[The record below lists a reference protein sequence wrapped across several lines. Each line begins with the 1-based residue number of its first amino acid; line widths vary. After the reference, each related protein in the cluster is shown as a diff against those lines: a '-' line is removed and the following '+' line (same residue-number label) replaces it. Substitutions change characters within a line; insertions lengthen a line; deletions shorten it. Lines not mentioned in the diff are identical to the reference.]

1 MSISIIIFIFR
12 QRESKS
18 KLVVT
23 KLRLPTNSY
32 VQLQISNQ
40 ANFNKKS
47 SFILI
52 MSNENRIK
60 KDKSYIFCYE
70 GAYWASIAQGGNRD
84 LILSSRR
91 LRFYSTDFPSG
102 LWEATTLILF
112 KHGGGSPDGQCRYIL
127 IIVFIFV
134 NPPNNLLSLFYLTT
148 VRMKG

>member
-1 MSISIIIFIFR
+1 MLRHLPLTTFTSCHLVICEVILLLRMTARPIIARI
-12 QRESKS
+12 
-18 KLVVT
+18 LA
-23 KLRLPTNSY
+23 
-32 VQLQISNQ
+32 QII
-40 ANFNKKS
+40 FNKKS

-60 KDKSYIFCYE
+60 KDKSYIFCSE

-134 NPPNNLLSLFYLTT
+134 NQWIHQIISWAYSI
-148 VRMKG
+148 